1 MFQNIVKAVF
11 KWSKEIE
18 LKRERSVGKKFKRG
32 DDQMTGR
39 NLVREK
45 GRAFKAESNKHSSR
59 EEVYRDTGDTNM
71 GKKGIN
77 NKEYSTDQSLS
88 SKPTNFKPSP
98 TYCKWKESVL
108 RRTKI
113 DARLS
118 IHNIKGI
125 PPNMITDSEALKE
138 AAIEMFRQYTS
149 PV

>member
-1 MFQNIVKAVF
+1 MF

-18 LKRERSVGKKFKRG
+18 LKRARSVGKKFNIG
-32 DDQMTGR
+32 DDQMIGR

-59 EEVYRDTGDTNM
+59 EEVYRDTGDNNM

-88 SKPTNFKPSP
+88 SEPTNFKRSS

-108 RRTKI
+108 RRAKL

>member
-1 MFQNIVKAVF
+1 MF

-18 LKRERSVGKKFKRG
+18 LERERSVGKKFKRG

-45 GRAFKAESNKHSSR
+45 GRAFKTESNKHSSR
-59 EEVYRDTGDTNM
+59 EEVYRDTGDTNV

-77 NKEYSTDQSLS
+77 NKECSTDQSLS

-98 TYCKWKESVL
+98 AYCKWKESVL
-108 RRTKI
+108 HREKL

-125 PPNMITDSEALKE
+125 PPNTITDSEALKE
-138 AAIEMFRQYTS
+138 AVIEIFR
-149 PV
+149 